1 MRIRRSRRDAPKQAH
16 EECTEE
22 EDADPTARCAHELAH
37 LPSVGRRVSQANRPF
52 DGSAIELQAAFPT
65 LFTLEE

>member
-1 MRIRRSRRDAPKQAH
+1 
-16 EECTEE
+16 
-22 EDADPTARCAHELAH
+22 
-37 LPSVGRRVSQANRPF
+37 VSQANRPF